1 MKKKK
6 RKEKIKLKLKC
17 FERKA
22 KFALQIAPEGNNE
35 EKSCTGEKKKTL
47 CSKSWNLALS
57 NTHQRAESQK
67 KANVSQHPHA
77 GGGVSVIIQLLVRSS
92 EKMDFPLTEQMI
104 PGVLLSVQ
112 FNNLFFSDYD
122 YQPPIFVENG
132 Y

>member
-1 MKKKK
+1 M
-6 RKEKIKLKLKC
+6 
-17 FERKA
+17 
-22 KFALQIAPEGNNE
+22 
-35 EKSCTGEKKKTL
+35 
-47 CSKSWNLALS
+47 
-57 NTHQRAESQK
+57 
-67 KANVSQHPHA
+67 SQHPHA